1 MDNIKYVILDM
12 GKVLVEPTT
21 GSWYITPVFLENVD
35 IKKIDIEA
43 LRAAMKQFGPL
54 LDSKMETLDEEYNM
68 LYEFYKKALSM
79 VGYEIPEQNLK
90 KIVDDFVYN
99 VTDSKYYMYDD
110 VKTQLEILS
119 KKYKVF
125 LLSDNWPCSIEY
137 LKKHDIYKYFTKV
150 YISSIYAE
158 RKQDRVLFDRPINDF
173 NIKSGE
179 ALFVD
184 DNEKLLDIAVEK
196 NLNVVLMDRSG
207 QQKESKYRTI
217 NSLMELEKIL

>member
-1 MDNIKYVILDM
+1 MNNIKYVILDM

-43 LRAAMKQFGPL
+43 LVAAMNQFGPL

-90 KIVDDFVYN
+90 NIVEDFVYN

-110 VKTQLEILS
+110 VESQLEILS

-158 RKQDRVLFDRPINDF
+158 RKQDGVFFDRPINDF

-184 DNEKLLDIAVEK
+184 DNVKLLDIAVEK